1 MAFVLEDVIN
11 EIEETRSLEPL
22 KKLKKENLVKVA
34 AHYGITPAVGATKS
48 HILNLIKDHC
58 VQHDIIDE
66 VEEKPI
72 AETAEI
78 VRLKLDFEREERRL
92 AREAEKAL
100 QDAQFAEAQ
109 KAQEA
114 AEAEAKR
121 AREAAEAEAQ
131 RAQDLR
137 LAELKEARELRELE
151 LKAEREKR
159 DLELKAEQEK
169 ALLEAE
175 KEAAAREHE
184 LKMAS
189 LGKQS
194 SSDKASAFD
203 PARNIRLVPPFQEKE
218 VDKYFAHFEKVADSL
233 NWPKESWVL
242 LLQSVLVGKAQE
254 IYGSLSVEQSSN
266 YEHVKEAI
274 LKAYELVPEAYRQKF
289 RNYLK
294 YDSKTHVEFAREKE
308 NLFNRWCHS
317 KEIGQDFKKLKQMVL
332 LEEFK
337 DKVRAD
343 IRSHS
348 DEQKVEELEKAA
360 IMADDYALTHKMSSK
375 SGNPQQKR
383 YHGSGNREN
392 ISRNMDDRK
401 RQGKSTENVGLV
413 SKVEPLKP
421 ISCGH
426 CGKPGHI
433 ITNCWKLGGETPC
446 EHCGRF
452 NHKSEDCRIAKNK
465 LQKEV
470 KPTGLTSLKGL
481 KVSPFNESENSKGVK
496 VKPLIDR
503 NSFVEKNK
511 GIKVNPLHNDKSCI
525 EDEISP
531 NTESDYMENYKPF
544 ISEGVVSLV
553 GDENSSQKVKI
564 LRDTGATQSL
574 MLDSVLPLTENSF
587 TGANVLISGVE
598 MGVLEVPL
606 HEVNIKSSL
615 INGNIVIGMRP
626 SLPVEGISLI
636 LGNDLAGERV
646 MVDPRVVEK
655 PRDDENTER
664 LAEKFPGIFPASVV
678 TRSMKA
684 KKEAIKEQGKEEI
697 GLSGTFLENIDV
709 KFEERNKEKAD
720 KALMRNESRNVK
732 ENIPEKQESESK
744 SVISRQNLI
753 VEQSKDKELLDLF
766 KIALTPVE
774 AEKVSVGYLIK
785 DNILMRKWSS
795 HRVTSGPLLL
805 LREKWLDEDP
815 EKISVLKYVATFK
828 DRLFIAGQMAKRN
841 LQESK
846 SKMKV
851 WYDRKA
857 KSRCFEPG
865 DRVLVLFPVVGNP
878 LQAKYSGPYKVVKK
892 ISDTNYLVKTPDRR
906 KETQVCHINMLK
918 AYHEKPK
925 PELVTLN
932 NRLGLESPTHS
943 KDCVGQVAEK
953 EEDTESEVR
962 LGNDQQ
968 PIKLQNSQILNDL
981 GTKLSHLPS
990 VQRKEQYREVFPDV
1004 PSKTNLIEHDVDVGD
1019 SAPIKQHPYRVSP
1032 MKKELLDKE
1041 VQYMLK
1047 NDIIEESQSN
1057 WSSPCIL
1064 VPKHDGGFRFCTDFR
1079 KVNDKTK
1086 SDSFPIPRIAD
1097 CIDQIGNAKFVSTFD
1112 MLKGY
1117 WQVPL
1122 TQRAREIS
1130 AFVTPSGLYQ
1140 YKVMPFG
1147 MKNAPA
1153 TFQRMVNKLVRDI
1166 DGCEGYIDDVVIFSD
1181 NWSDHIRQIERF
1193 FQIMREAK
1201 LTINLMKSEFGKAT
1215 VKYLGHIVGQV
1226 QVRPLDAKIQT
1237 IVKYP
1242 IPTSRKELARFLGMA
1257 GYYRNFCLNFSEI
1270 AAPLTNLLSKKVKF
1284 VWTDDCQMAFDKVKL
1299 LLQKSPVLK
1308 SPDYEKPFK
1317 LIIDSSDVGTGSML
1331 VQEASDGLDH
1341 PVSYFSKK
1349 FLKYQKNYS
1358 VVEKETLGL
1367 VLALEHFDVYLGSTP
1382 FKIKVYTDH
1391 NPLTF
1396 LKTMKNKNQRL
1407 VRWSLALQEYNL
1419 EIQHIPGSE
1428 NVVADAL
1435 SRCIG

>member
-1 MAFVLEDVIN
+1 M
-11 EIEETRSLEPL
+11 RL
-22 KKLKKENLVKVA
+22 KRLVVWNPLKKENLVKVA

-58 VQHDIIDE
+58 VENDIIDE
-66 VEEKPI
+66 VEEKHI

-100 QDAQFAEAQ
+100 QDAQLAAQ
-109 KAQEA
+109 L
-114 AEAEAKR
+114 AEAEK
-121 AREAAEAEAQ
+121 ARE
-131 RAQDLR
+131 LR
-137 LAELKEARELRELE
+137 LAELKEARKLRELE

-169 ALLEAE
+169 ALLAAE
-175 KEAAAREHE
+175 LEAAAREHE

-194 SSDKASAFD
+194 PSDKASVFD

-337 DKVRAD
+337 DKVRPD
-343 IRSHS
+343 IRSHL

-401 RQGKSTENVGLV
+401 RQGKSSENVGLV

-433 ITNCWKLGGETPC
+433 ITNCWKLGGKTPC

-465 LQKEV
+465 LQKDV
-470 KPTGLTSLKGL
+470 NPTGLTSLKGL
-481 KVSPFNESENSKGVK
+481 KVSPFNESENQKGVK

-503 NSFVEKNK
+503 NHFVEKNK
-511 GIKVNPLHNDKSCI
+511 GIKVNPLHNDKICI
-525 EDEISP
+525 EDKISP
-531 NTESDYMENYKPF
+531 KTESDYMENYKPF

-564 LRDTGATQSL
+564 LRDNGATQSL

-697 GLSGTFLENIDV
+697 GLSGTFLETIDV
-709 KFEERNKEKAD
+709 KFEKRNKEKAD
-720 KALMRNESRNVK
+720 KALMRNESKN
-732 ENIPEKQESESK
+732 NIPEKQESESR

-753 VEQSKDKELLDLF
+753 EDQSNDKELLDLF

-785 DNILMRKWSS
+785 ANILMRKWST
-795 HRVTSGPLLL
+795 HHVTIVPLLL
-805 LREKWLDEDP
+805 LKEKWLDEDP

-828 DRLFIAGQMAKRN
+828 DRLFTAGQMAKRN
-841 LQESK
+841 LQESQ

-953 EEDTESEVR
+953 EEDNESEVR
-962 LGNDQQ
+962 LGM
-968 PIKLQNSQILNDL
+968 
-981 GTKLSHLPS
+981 
-990 VQRKEQYREVFPDV
+990 
-1004 PSKTNLIEHDVDVGD
+1004 TN
-1019 SAPIKQHPYRVSP
+1019 
-1032 MKKELLDKE
+1032 
-1041 VQYMLK
+1041 
-1047 NDIIEESQSN
+1047 
-1057 WSSPCIL
+1057 
-1064 VPKHDGGFRFCTDFR
+1064 
-1079 KVNDKTK
+1079 
-1086 SDSFPIPRIAD
+1086 
-1097 CIDQIGNAKFVSTFD
+1097 
-1112 MLKGY
+1112 
-1117 WQVPL
+1117 
-1122 TQRAREIS
+1122 
-1130 AFVTPSGLYQ
+1130 
-1140 YKVMPFG
+1140 
-1147 MKNAPA
+1147 
-1153 TFQRMVNKLVRDI
+1153 
-1166 DGCEGYIDDVVIFSD
+1166 
-1181 NWSDHIRQIERF
+1181 
-1193 FQIMREAK
+1193 
-1201 LTINLMKSEFGKAT
+1201 
-1215 VKYLGHIVGQV
+1215 
-1226 QVRPLDAKIQT
+1226 
-1237 IVKYP
+1237 
-1242 IPTSRKELARFLGMA
+1242 
-1257 GYYRNFCLNFSEI
+1257 
-1270 AAPLTNLLSKKVKF
+1270 
-1284 VWTDDCQMAFDKVKL
+1284 
-1299 LLQKSPVLK
+1299 
-1308 SPDYEKPFK
+1308 
-1317 LIIDSSDVGTGSML
+1317 
-1331 VQEASDGLDH
+1331 
-1341 PVSYFSKK
+1341 
-1349 FLKYQKNYS
+1349 
-1358 VVEKETLGL
+1358 
-1367 VLALEHFDVYLGSTP
+1367 
-1382 FKIKVYTDH
+1382 
-1391 NPLTF
+1391 NP
-1396 LKTMKNKNQRL
+1396 
-1407 VRWSLALQEYNL
+1407 
-1419 EIQHIPGSE
+1419 
-1428 NVVADAL
+1428 
-1435 SRCIG
+1435 